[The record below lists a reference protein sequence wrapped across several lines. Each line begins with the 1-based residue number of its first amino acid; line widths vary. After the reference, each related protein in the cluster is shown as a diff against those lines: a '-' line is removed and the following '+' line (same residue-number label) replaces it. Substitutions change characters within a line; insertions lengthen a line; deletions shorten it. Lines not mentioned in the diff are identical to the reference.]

1 MFVIFKWSKKLCQI
15 LIINFSPSLIYQM
28 LNLLAITLLAVI
40 VKNPGMMQNNSGGGV
55 GGIDSN
61 YDDEIIPTPVSSKV
75 EPSPPEPTH
84 YHRDHS
90 LNYQDMDMGGL
101 VCLCMIA
108 ITLMLIYGTIKGR
121 PSHLLPFFFLQLC
134 DFAITTL
141 TAAGYLCYLRTIHH
155 LIEQSNR
162 LPWKDDLI
170 KMDPRTLGVV
180 VLFAFIFMVM
190 LKAYCIGI
198 VWRCYKYLTIR
209 QNAAL
214 LSYIIPESGNQ
225 ERSFANSLLPD
236 YEEALSMK
244 ITPPP
249 SYQIAMQQQQM
260 TVALSPPS
268 DGLSSPIHAAASDTE
283 TDPPSYNMVQRLE
296 NEASPTHEGSLDGSE
311 EIQVETSE
319 ASVDSPVATQAQP
332 QQRDE

>member
-1 MFVIFKWSKKLCQI
+1 MEA
-15 LIINFSPSLIYQM
+15 PY
-28 LNLLAITLLAVI
+28 
-40 VKNPGMMQNNSGGGV
+40 
-55 GGIDSN
+55 
-61 YDDEIIPTPVSSKV
+61 
-75 EPSPPEPTH
+75 H
-84 YHRDHS
+84 YRDHS

-108 ITLMLIYGTIKGR
+108 IVLMLIYGTVKGR

-162 LPWKDDLI
+162 LPWKEDLI
-170 KMDPRTLGVV
+170 RMDSRTLGVV

-209 QNAAL
+209 QNASL
-214 LSYIIPESGNQ
+214 LTYIIPEGGNQ
-225 ERSFANSLLPD
+225 ERSFNSLLPD

-244 ITPPP
+244 VTPPP
-249 SYQIAMQQQQM
+249 SYQVAMQHQQQL
-260 TVALSPPS
+260 TVALSPPT
-268 DGLSSPIHAAASDTE
+268 DSPPSPVVTSESETEPPSYHAAAQDLE
-283 TDPPSYNMVQRLE
+283 TPT
-296 NEASPTHEGSLDGSE
+296 ASPINQGSLDGSD
-311 EIQVETSE
+311 EIQAV
-319 ASVDSPVATQAQP
+319 VQPSPQQQ
-332 QQRDE
+332 QQRDQ